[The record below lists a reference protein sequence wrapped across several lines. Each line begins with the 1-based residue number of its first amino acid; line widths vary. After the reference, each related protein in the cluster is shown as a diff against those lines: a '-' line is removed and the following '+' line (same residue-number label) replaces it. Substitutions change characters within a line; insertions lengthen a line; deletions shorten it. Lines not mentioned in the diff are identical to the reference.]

1 MGPREVAELG
11 LVQNFREVF
20 PRLDV
25 LEVDVEP
32 VGAGLGQ
39 AVRENG
45 AILRSS
51 AIFKL
56 ALKPLRH
63 N

>member
-51 AIFKL
+51 AIFK
-56 ALKPLRH
+56 
-63 N
+63 